1 MPLTRISST
10 AIGADSITSPKLA
23 HDLDFDGQFI
33 RVPHGT
39 TAERPGSP
47 AAGYMRFNT
56 TIGTLEQ

>member
-1 MPLTRISST
+1 MPLTRIKQT

-39 TAERPGSP
+39 TAERPGS
-47 AAGYMRFNT
+47 AVG
-56 TIGTLEQ
+56 G